1 MNFGIVRGCSL
12 RHVSLKDISLILIPL
27 RVKGR
32 KMLDSH
38 QRRVLEPLKMPF
50 RNKPNLPTSAE
61 MRILNVVWQM
71 GSATVDEIVSSFPAS
86 ERPNYKTTQAFL
98 RIMENKG
105 FVRHTARGRVF
116 VFEPMVKKDD
126 VDQRSVEA
134 LLAQNFGGSAK
145 GLFVNLLESDA
156 VPDADIADLEKM
168 IHEYKNRKKTALAE
182 V

>member
-1 MNFGIVRGCSL
+1 
-12 RHVSLKDISLILIPL
+12 
-27 RVKGR
+27 
-32 KMLDSH
+32 MLDSL
-38 QRRVLEPLKMPF
+38 QRRVTEPLKMPF
-50 RNKPNLPTSAE
+50 RNKSNLPTSSE
-61 MRILNVVWQM
+61 MRILNAVWQM

-116 VFEPMVKKDD
+116 VFEPMVKKED
-126 VDQRSVEA
+126 VDQRSVEL

-145 GLFVNLLESDA
+145 GLFVNLLDSDA
-156 VPDADIADLEKM
+156 VPDDDIAELEQM
-168 IHEYKNRKKTALAE
+168 IHEYRKRKQTTVAE

>member
-1 MNFGIVRGCSL
+1 M
-12 RHVSLKDISLILIPL
+12 PL
-27 RVKGR
+27 
-32 KMLDSH
+32 
-38 QRRVLEPLKMPF
+38 

-61 MRILNVVWQM
+61 MRILNAVWQL
-71 GSATVDEIVSSFPAS
+71 GSATVDEIVNSFPEG

-105 FVRHTARGRVF
+105 FVRHTPRGRVF

-134 LLAQNFGGSAK
+134 LLAQNFGGSAT

-156 VPDADIADLEKM
+156 VPDVDIAALEKM
-168 IHEYKNRKKTALAE
+168 IRDYKKRKKSTARE
-182 V
+182 D

>member
-1 MNFGIVRGCSL
+1 M
-12 RHVSLKDISLILIPL
+12 PL
-27 RVKGR
+27 
-32 KMLDSH
+32 
-38 QRRVLEPLKMPF
+38 

-61 MRILNVVWQM
+61 MRILNAIWQL
-71 GSATVDEIVSSFPAS
+71 GPATVEEVVNYFPEG

-116 VFEPMVKKDD
+116 VFEPMVKKDE

-134 LLAQNFGGSAK
+134 LLAQNFGGSAT

-156 VPDADIADLEKM
+156 VPEGDIAALEQM
-168 IHEYKNRKKTALAE
+168 IRDYKKRRKITGGTD
-182 V
+182 